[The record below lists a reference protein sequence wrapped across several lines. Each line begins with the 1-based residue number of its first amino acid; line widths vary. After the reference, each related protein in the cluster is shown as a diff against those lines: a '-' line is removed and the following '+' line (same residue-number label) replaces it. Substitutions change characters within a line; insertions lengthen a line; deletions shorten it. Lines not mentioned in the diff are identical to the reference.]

1 MGGLITPASGKA
13 DSSKSKADYKSS
25 WERPV
30 AEESEDGNES
40 RRSLTEDTDEA
51 AWFEGLGGSRSK
63 KDTLGGK
70 SDSHISLEDTL
81 RDQSANYNKD
91 KDKDR

>member
-13 DSSKSKADYKSS
+13 DASRSKADDKTT

-40 RRSLTEDTDEA
+40 RRSLTEDADEA
-51 AWFEGLGGSRSK
+51 TWFEGLGGSRSK
-63 KDTLGGK
+63 RDTLSGK
-70 SDSHISLEDTL
+70 SESQISLEDTL
-81 RDQSANYNKD
+81 RDQTANSNKD